1 MKREIKISGDPLCIM
16 DELSLL
22 KGKFSKYSG
31 KRMLTGFLA
40 VFLFLNS
47 YSAFTQCK
55 LKETTISGTEIK
67 MMSSQGIRL
76 TGNGRDYTYK
86 FIKIGSSYFVSIN
99 YINGAVNKGIFSID
113 DSCPLVFLL
122 DSKQKVILYPVNPLS
137 VDPVIS
143 DILFAKQGFGKIYYT
158 ILPVQ
163 IEQLTSSFYTD
174 AHLYFKSDIKPDK
187 SATDTWGTYFSYNT
201 RKNKQIKQLKKL
213 ECMLGK

>member
-1 MKREIKISGDPLCIM
+1 MKREVKISGDPSVLM
-16 DELSLL
+16 DEFDLPGVKISNYPNTGMVLMLVASLL
-22 KGKFSKYSG
+22 I
-31 KRMLTGFLA
+31 
-40 VFLFLNS
+40 LNTF
-47 YSAFTQCK
+47 SAFAQCK
-55 LKETTISGTEIK
+55 LKETTISGTEVK

-86 FIKIGSSYFVSIN
+86 FIKIGSGYFVSIN

-122 DSKQKVILYPVNPLS
+122 DSKQKVILYPVNPLN
-137 VDPVIS
+137 VDPAIC
-143 DILFAKQGFGKIYYT
+143 DHLFGKQGMGKIYYS

-174 AHLYFKSDIKPDK
+174 AHLYFKSDIKPEK

-201 RKNKQIKQLKKL
+201 KKNRQLKQLKKL